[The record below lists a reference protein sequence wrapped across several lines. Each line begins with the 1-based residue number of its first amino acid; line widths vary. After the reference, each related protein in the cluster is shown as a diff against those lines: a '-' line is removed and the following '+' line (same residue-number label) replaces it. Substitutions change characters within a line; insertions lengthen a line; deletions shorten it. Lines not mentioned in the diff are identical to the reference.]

1 MQPIVAHTR
10 QHSAQ
15 RVPRTT
21 PAETPSTVLHACR
34 ALIETAVTANELVAF
49 STGGAT
55 FEALVTEFE
64 RNGWRNV
71 ESRANKPGRLLQNS
85 RF

>member
-1 MQPIVAHTR
+1 
-10 QHSAQ
+10 
-15 RVPRTT
+15 
-21 PAETPSTVLHACR
+21 LHACR
-34 ALIETAVTANELVAF
+34 ALIETAVTANELVGF